1 VVERGGGGGG
11 GGGGMYQVW
20 FQFEAAGREVLEL
33 GGLKWSGYKVERD
46 EARFEL
52 SVVLEEAGE
61 VIVGEMEY
69 DEELYSAKTISQML
83 EDYKALLER
92 MIDKPESR
100 VSTVALSSQQE
111 RAELSLG
118 FSMNLEAT

>member
-1 VVERGGGGGG
+1 
-11 GGGGMYQVW
+11 MYQVW

-46 EARFEL
+46 EARFEM

-69 DEELYSAKTISQML
+69 DEEMFDSDTISQMIRHL
-83 EDYKALLER
+83 RVLLEE
-92 MIDKPESR
+92 MVANPERR
-100 VSTVALSSQQE
+100 VSTIEIATQQE
-111 RAELSLG
+111 SAELSWG
-118 FSMNLEAT
+118 FSVNLNAT